1 MSTDG
6 LGTFRQVE
14 RGDHKISVNSKA
26 MNQDRFIDQS
36 RLSKRYGEEYVP
48 SDTPG
53 KYGEWV
59 PKVETA
65 SPADNARLSCDAMKH
80 KSSFVDESVPAN
92 ENGNSGCCPSPCYY
106 GGDGPMTRR
115 HRGDDND

>member
-14 RGDHKISVNSKA
+14 RGDHKISVNSKS

-36 RLSKRYGEEYVP
+36 RLAKRYTEEYVP
-48 SDTPG
+48 SSVPG
-53 KYGEWV
+53 KYGQYV
-59 PKVETA
+59 PKVEIA
-65 SPADNARLSCDAMKH
+65 SPEDNARLSCDAMKH

-92 ENGNSGCCPSPCYY
+92 ENRGNCCVPSYY
-106 GGDGPMTRR
+106 GGDGPLTRR
-115 HRGDDND
+115 RGDG